1 MRAGLI
7 VALAAA
13 GAVVAGAQG
22 RPTVFRSGVD
32 LVTFGVTVVDG
43 KNGVVRGLTAEDFE
57 LYEDGKRQSL
67 LYFMPGDA
75 DGGNQPQAALH
86 LGVVFD
92 ISGSMQ
98 DDLTFARSAAIKF
111 LGALHE
117 ARDYT
122 LVEFDTE
129 IRVARFSQ
137 AEFPRLVERIRTRRA
152 DGYTALWDATGVY
165 LDGASGQEGR
175 KVLILYTDGADNAS
189 NIRFDELL
197 DLVKASDVTI
207 HAIGFLE
214 HMRSGDRMAP
224 RLRMQ
229 QVAELT
235 GGQAF
240 FPSSL
245 KDLDAVYERVAAE
258 ITGQYTL
265 GYVSSNTQP
274 DGTWRKVEVRLAKP
288 IKGMRLRTRSGYYA
302 PLKEG
307 PSRHAPW

>member
-1 MRAGLI
+1 MRPGLI

-13 GAVVAGAQG
+13 GAIVSASQG
-22 RPTVFRSGVD
+22 PQTVFRSGVD

-43 KNGVVRGLTAEDFE
+43 RNSVITGLTAEDFE

-75 DGGNQPQAALH
+75 DGSDLLRTALH

-175 KVLILYTDGADNAS
+175 KVLVLYTDGSDNAS
-189 NIRFDELL
+189 NIRFNELL
-197 DLVKASDVTI
+197 DLVKASDVTV

-214 HMRSGDRMAP
+214 HLRSGDRMES

-240 FPSSL
+240 FPTSL
-245 KDLDAVYERVAAE
+245 KELDAVYERVAAE
-258 ITGQYTL
+258 IAGQYTL
-265 GYVSSNTQP
+265 GYVSTNP
-274 DGTWRKVEVRLAKP
+274 RADGTWRTVDVKLARPGPKEA
-288 IKGMRLRTRSGYYA
+288 RLRTRAGYYA
-302 PLKEG
+302 RLKD
-307 PSRHAPW
+307 APQG

>member
-1 MRAGLI
+1 VKSGLI

-13 GAVVAGAQG
+13 GAIVSAQG
-22 RPTVFRSGVD
+22 RQTVFRSGVD
-32 LVTFGVTVVDG
+32 LVTFGVTVVDA
-43 KNGVVRGLTAEDFE
+43 KNAVVTGLNAEDFE
-57 LYEDGKRQSL
+57 LYEDGKKQSL

-75 DGGNQPQAALH
+75 DASDLPQSALH

-189 NIRFDELL
+189 NIRFNELL
-197 DLVKASDVTI
+197 DLVKASDVTV

-214 HMRSGDRMAP
+214 HLRSGDRLES

-229 QVAELT
+229 QVAEQT

-240 FPSSL
+240 FPTSL
-245 KDLDAVYERVAAE
+245 KELDSVYERVAAE
-258 ITGQYTL
+258 IAGQYAL
-265 GYVSSNTQP
+265 GYISTNPQA
-274 DGTWRKVEVRLAKP
+274 DGTWRKVEVRLAGGRGP
-288 IKGMRLRTRSGYYA
+288 KGAKVRTRGGYYA
-302 PLKEG
+302 PLKQDA
-307 PSRHAPW
+307 RD

>member
-1 MRAGLI
+1 MRPGLI

-13 GAVVAGAQG
+13 GAVVTASQD
-22 RPTVFRSGVD
+22 RQTVFRSGVD

-43 KNGVVRGLTAEDFE
+43 KNSVVTGLSAEDFE

-67 LYFMPGDA
+67 LYFMPGDGEA
-75 DGGNQPQAALH
+75 SNLPRAELH

-98 DDLTFARSAAIKF
+98 DDLAFARTAALKF
-111 LGALHE
+111 LGALQE

-137 AEFPRLVERIRTRRA
+137 AEFPRLVERIRNRRA

-197 DLVKASDVTI
+197 DLVKASDVTV

-214 HMRSGDRMAP
+214 HMRSGARMES

-229 QVAELT
+229 QVAEQT

-240 FPSSL
+240 FPTSV

-258 ITGQYTL
+258 IAGQYTL
-265 GYVSSNTQP
+265 GYVSTNP
-274 DGTWRKVEVRLAKP
+274 LADGTWRKVEIKLARE
-288 IKGMRLRTRSGYYA
+288 GVNGARLRTRSGYYA

-307 PSRHAPW
+307 ARD

>member
-1 MRAGLI
+1 MRPGLI
-7 VALAAA
+7 VAVVAA
-13 GAVVAGAQG
+13 GAVVSAAPG
-22 RPTVFRSGVD
+22 RQTVFRSGVD

-43 KNGVVRGLTAEDFE
+43 KNAVVRDLTVEDFE

-67 LYFMPGDA
+67 RYFMPGDA
-75 DGGNQPQAALH
+75 DGSDLPRAALH
-86 LGVVFD
+86 LGVLFD

-111 LGALHE
+111 LGAVDE

-137 AEFPRLVERIRTRRA
+137 AEFPRLVERIRNRRA

-175 KVLILYTDGADNAS
+175 KVLILYTDGGDNAS

-214 HMRSGDRMAP
+214 HQSSGSRMES

-229 QVAELT
+229 QVAEVT

-245 KDLDAVYERVAAE
+245 KELDGVYERVAAE
-258 ITGQYTL
+258 IGGQYTL
-265 GYVSSNTQP
+265 GYLSTNP
-274 DGTWRKVEVRLAKP
+274 AADGTWRKVEVRLARQGL
-288 IKGMRLRTRSGYYA
+288 KGARLRTRAGYYA

-307 PSRHAPW
+307 PRG